1 MSFSLALLGVRVV
14 IKAEKYL
21 GVLVLCTLSTLASRA
36 RRGMLN
42 DLVLRSCKTPE
53 KNHSNAKSVT
63 HYKLYTLCC
72 STPWF
77 YYNLLL

>member
-1 MSFSLALLGVRVV
+1 MSFSLALLRVRVV

-53 KNHSNAKSVT
+53 KNHSNAKPVT